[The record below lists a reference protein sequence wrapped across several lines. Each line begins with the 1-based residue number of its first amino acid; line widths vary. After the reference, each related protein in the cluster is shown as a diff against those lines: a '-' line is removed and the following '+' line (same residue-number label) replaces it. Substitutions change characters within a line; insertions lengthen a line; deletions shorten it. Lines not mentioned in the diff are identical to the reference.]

1 MMEDPAIIQMNIAR
15 YQAML
20 KRELDFEERSI
31 VQRLLADAEANL
43 VLANDTR
50 TQQNL
55 SGGGRKQSA
64 TGVVKQEQISK

>member
-20 KRELDFEERSI
+20 KREMDVEERLI

-43 VLANDTR
+43 VLATDCKA
-50 TQQNL
+50 QQNQ
-55 SGGGRKQSA
+55 SGGGRKQFY
-64 TGVVKQEQISK
+64 GVVKQEQISK

>member
-20 KRELDFEERSI
+20 KRDIDVEERLV

-43 VLANDTR
+43 VLANDAR
-50 TQQNL
+50 TNL
-55 SGGGRKQSA
+55 SGVGRKQFA
-64 TGVVKQEQISK
+64 TGGVKQ

>member
-20 KRELDFEERSI
+20 KREMDVEERLI

-43 VLANDTR
+43 VLATDFKA
-50 TQQNL
+50 QQNQ
-55 SGGGRKQSA
+55 SGGGRKQFS
-64 TGVVKQEQISK
+64 GVVKQEQISK

>member
-20 KRELDFEERSI
+20 KRELDVEERLI

-43 VLANDTR
+43 ALANDTR
-50 TQQNL
+50 SQQNL
-55 SGGGRKQSA
+55 SGGGRRQSA
-64 TGVVKQEQISK
+64 ANAVKQEQISK

>member
-20 KRELDFEERSI
+20 KRELEFEERSI

-64 TGVVKQEQISK
+64 TGVVKQEHISK